1 MLKKQP
7 IEIKS
12 STHLMEQSL
21 SDRKCKAPLCTHSDR
36 MDARHFAMTI
46 NLRNCNDSAAVDSMA
61 ELLEKENLPVH
72 EHYFSVLTTD
82 VRYGAN
88 DVTLIRPVS
97 DIPRELLHKMVDKM
111 MDEQAELVFFVQPKY
126 AYSADYVDD
135 I

>member
-1 MLKKQP
+1 MPKKQA

-12 STHLMEQSL
+12 STHLHEQSV
-21 SDRKCKAPLCTHSDR
+21 SDRKCNAPTYVGR
-36 MDARHFAMTI
+36 MDARHFIMTI
-46 NLRNCNDSAAVDSMA
+46 NLRNANSLAAVDSMA

-88 DVTLIRPVS
+88 DVTLIRPVP

-111 MDEQAELVFFVQPKY
+111 IDEQAEVVFFVKPKY
-126 AYSADYVDD
+126 AYSVDYVDD